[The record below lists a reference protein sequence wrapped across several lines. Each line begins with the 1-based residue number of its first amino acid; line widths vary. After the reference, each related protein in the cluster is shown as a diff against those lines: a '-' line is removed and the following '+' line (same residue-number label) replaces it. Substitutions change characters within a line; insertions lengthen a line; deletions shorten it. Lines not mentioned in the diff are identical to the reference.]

1 MVRIDALLEPGGRL
15 EAHVVDEN
23 QDLATVLGV
32 NTSLDQSP
40 AHQLIDV
47 FGERRSVKQC

>member
-1 MVRIDALLEPGGRL
+1 MVRIDALIEPLGRFQ
-15 EAHVVDEN
+15 ANVADEN